1 MPTRMVYWKYLVV
14 EILLFKDTLLTRIM
28 QVIME
33 NLLVLDIKTNGEAG
47 DLFLINDIDFFIT
60 TVQECEN
67 RYQL

>member
-14 EILLFKDTLLTRIM
+14 EVLLFKDTLLTLIM